1 MCRTSRIDVPED
13 RMTGK
18 IISDERGRPIS
29 DDRGR
34 FCSYNTLCGRKCT
47 PYERDRCIWWLHA
60 KDEPAQLPLELTT
73 PFVDTSNGHR
83 IMKDVKVARG
93 CIWCGR
99 TGLIF
104 QNEPCPVSHAKDE
117 DGE

>member
-1 MCRTSRIDVPED
+1 
-13 RMTGK
+13 MTGK